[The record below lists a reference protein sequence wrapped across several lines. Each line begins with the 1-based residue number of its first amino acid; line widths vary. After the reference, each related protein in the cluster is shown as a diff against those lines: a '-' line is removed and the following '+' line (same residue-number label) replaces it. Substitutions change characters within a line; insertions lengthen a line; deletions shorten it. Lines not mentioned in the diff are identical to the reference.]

1 MKDTV
6 KEMYELLKANKK
18 VRVYGV
24 FSLNKVEGT
33 LYCKLYTRVNS
44 HERLITKAGY
54 SCQQGSNLE
63 FVKEKAMIIALVQ
76 LADFLDKQA
85 IAHSWV
91 SLKDL
96 YFNYPA
102 TIADLIQANMIYVTR
117 AETEEVSV
125 EVNQSNIYSMQ
136 QVQRLFEVMW
146 YRLKFKQ
153 TPVNLT
159 YELSKIS

>member
-54 SCQQGSNLE
+54 SCRPDSNLE
-63 FVKEKAMIIALVQ
+63 FVKEKALITTLVQ
-76 LADFLDKQA
+76 LADFLDKQV
-85 IAHSWV
+85 IVHGGV

-96 YFNYPA
+96 YFNPQA
-102 TIADLIQANMIYVTR
+102 NIADLIQANMLYVTNSK
-117 AETEEVSV
+117 TGEVIV
-125 EVNQSNIYSMQ
+125 KPNQSKIFLMQ
-136 QVQRLFEVMW
+136 QVERL
-146 YRLKFKQ
+146 LC
-153 TPVNLT
+153 LA
-159 YELSKIS
+159 